1 VRLPSGP
8 RRDAEEEEAAMRL
21 TGKQLPPLFPIADI
35 LGTGVVARPDEIALT
50 SLEARWTWRSLDR
63 ATDRL
68 AANLTHL
75 GLRPGDRIASLMP
88 NRDALFVH
96 YIACMKAGLV
106 IVPLNYRYTASSIDH
121 ALTVSGASALLAH
134 GERAADIAACPA
146 AASLPVGV
154 VGYAWEDAPLNFARL
169 VAGEAPDFARPPVD
183 PDAPAAIFFT
193 SGSTGEPKGV
203 THTARS
209 LGAMFTIAADAF
221 ELTADDILLPG
232 SSCSHIGGFVF
243 AFAAFG
249 VGARV
254 VVAERYDGDEILAL
268 LRRERPTV
276 LCMIPAALFS
286 VDRDPEATAADF
298 ASLRLCRSGADK
310 VPAELE
316 KEFTELT
323 GHVIDE
329 GYGCTET
336 GLAALNPPSGKI
348 VAGSVGR
355 VLAGIELSVR
365 DDAGIELPP
374 DSAGNLWIRTPSLMS
389 GYWNNEE
396 ATRDAI
402 RDGWLDS
409 GDRMSADG
417 EGYLWFR
424 GRKKQIIV
432 HDGSN
437 IYPQEVEEALAT
449 HPAVALAGVVGIHDL
464 VHGENVRAYVALK
477 PGVPQPTTGELIA
490 AARALV
496 GYKAPE
502 EIEII
507 AEIPLNATGKVDRV
521 TLKKMAEAR
530 HGADGD

>member
-1 VRLPSGP
+1 MHLN
-8 RRDAEEEEAAMRL
+8 
-21 TGKQLPPLFPIADI
+21 GKPLPPLFPIADI
-35 LGTGVVARPDEIALT
+35 LRRGVEDRPDDVALT
-50 SLEARWTWRSLDR
+50 SREARWTWRDLDS
-63 ATDRL
+63 AADRL
-68 AANLTHL
+68 AANLTGL
-75 GLRPGDRIASLMP
+75 GLRPGDRVASLMP
-88 NRDALFVH
+88 NRDALFLH

-121 ALTVSGASALLAH
+121 HLTVSGASALLAH
-134 GERAADIAACPA
+134 GERAADVAAAPA
-146 AASLPVGV
+146 AGRLPVGV
-154 VGYAWEDAPLNFARL
+154 IGYAWDDAQVSFARL
-169 VAGEAPDFARPPVD
+169 VAGEAAAFARPAID

-209 LGAMFTIAADAF
+209 LGAMFAIAADAF
-221 ELTADDILLPG
+221 ELTAADTLLPG

-243 AFAAFG
+243 GFAALG
-249 VGARV
+249 TGART
-254 VVAERYDGDEILAL
+254 VVAQRYDGDEILAL

-276 LCMIPAALFS
+276 LCMIPAALFA
-286 VDRDPEATAADF
+286 VVRDPAATADDF

-316 KEFTELT
+316 KEFIELT

-348 VAGSVGR
+348 VIGSVGR
-355 VLAGIELSVR
+355 ALAGIDLSIR
-365 DDAGIELPP
+365 DDAGNELPP
-374 DSAGNLWIRTPSLMS
+374 DSAGNLWIRTPSLMR
-389 GYWNNEE
+389 GYWNNEA

-437 IYPQEVEEALAT
+437 VYPQEVEEALAT

-477 PGVPQPTTGELIA
+477 PGAPRPTAGELIA
-490 AARALV
+490 VARALV

-502 EIEII
+502 EIEFID
-507 AEIPLNATGKVDRV
+507 EIPLNATGKVDRV

-530 HGADGD
+530 HGPDGG